1 MKPLITLSLALI
13 AFAGALA
20 GQEIQ
25 KFTADITN
33 ITWDLRGT
41 ANLKHL
47 RFDGEK
53 FRSLNPEGEP
63 QSAFDHALIDAGV
76 FRFDYGKSRSGWYL
90 VTDDLKQIMSANV
103 IKEVTF
109 KPEKSG
115 QAKPVKDF
123 PQDVKNVVWVGER
136 DNLPAKLRW
145 NGTTLEVGV
154 KDPHWQV
161 NFVQPV
167 IANRRTLEFQLDN
180 KTTVWLVFSADGS
193 TAWWL
198 TITDVYGGHRS
209 GLQTADTQIP
219 GLNARQNDLA
229 NHAEDLMKA
238 DHPMTAATLVRE
250 LERKSAGDSEVLKQ
264 LKARFAPLKR

>member
-1 MKPLITLSLALI
+1 MKPLITFSLALI
-13 AFAGALA
+13 AFVSSSAA
-20 GQEIQ
+20 QEVQ
-25 KFTADITN
+25 KFASDITN

-53 FRSLNPEGEP
+53 FNSLSAAGEP
-63 QSAFDHALIDAGV
+63 LGAFDHTLVDTGV
-76 FRFDYGKSRSGWYL
+76 FRFDYGKGRAGWYL

-103 IKEVTF
+103 IKEIHF

-115 QAKPVKDF
+115 QAKAVKAF
-123 PQDVKNVVWVGER
+123 PEDIKNVVWVGER

-167 IANRRTLEFQLDN
+167 IANRRTLEFQLDK
-180 KTTVWLVFSADGS
+180 KTTIWLVFSADGS
-193 TAWWL
+193 NAWWL

-209 GLQTADTQIP
+209 GLQTAEAQTADLRPQ
-219 GLNARQNDLA
+219 QNDLA
-229 NHAEDLMKA
+229 NHAEDLLKA
-238 DHPMTAATLVRE
+238 DHPMTGATLVRE
-250 LERKSAGDSEVLKQ
+250 LERKCAGNAEALEQLLVRFPSLK
-264 LKARFAPLKR
+264 